1 LFFTNSPQTG
11 RAIAR
16 PLLRKF
22 SIIATQCCVSP
33 LFPLAEGPVTR
44 NIKGMFIQTE
54 TTPNPATL
62 KFLPGRAVM
71 PEGTADF
78 PDADAGRRSPLAAR
92 LFGIP
97 EVERVF
103 FGADFV
109 TVTKRDAVDWRHLKP
124 AVLGAIMEHF
134 TRGLPLFDSEAEAEA
149 EQVYEGEEAEI
160 VDQIK
165 ELIETRVRP
174 AVAADGGDIIFKGF
188 DGGSGTVFLHLQ
200 GSCAGCPSSS
210 ITLRNGIE
218 NMLRHYI
225 PEVSAVEAV

>member
-1 LFFTNSPQTG
+1 
-11 RAIAR
+11 
-16 PLLRKF
+16 
-22 SIIATQCCVSP
+22 
-33 LFPLAEGPVTR
+33 
-44 NIKGMFIQTE
+44 MFIQTE

-62 KFLPGRAVM
+62 KFIPGREVM
-71 PEGTADF
+71 PSGTVDF
-78 PDADAGRRSPLAAR
+78 PDAAAGARSPLATR

-109 TVTKRDAVDWRHLKP
+109 TVTKRDGDWRHLKP
-124 AVLGAIMEHF
+124 AILGAIMEHF
-134 TRGLPLFDSEAEAEA
+134 TLGLPLFETEAAEEVEA
-149 EQVYEGEEAEI
+149 VYEGEEAEI
-160 VDQIK
+160 VAQIK

-174 AVAADGGDIIFKGF
+174 AVANDGGDIIFKGF

-218 NMLRHYI
+218 NMLRHYV
-225 PEVSAVEAV
+225 PEVTAVEAV

>member
-1 LFFTNSPQTG
+1 
-11 RAIAR
+11 
-16 PLLRKF
+16 
-22 SIIATQCCVSP
+22 
-33 LFPLAEGPVTR
+33 
-44 NIKGMFIQTE
+44 MFIQTE

-62 KFLPGRAVM
+62 KFMPGREVM
-71 PEGTADF
+71 SAGTVDF
-78 PDADAGRRSPLAAR
+78 PDAEAGARSPLATR
-92 LFGIP
+92 LFAIP

-109 TVTKRDAVDWRHLKP
+109 TVTKRDGDWRHLKP
-124 AVLGAIMEHF
+124 AILGAIMEHF
-134 TRGLPLFDSEAEAEA
+134 TLGLPLFETEAAEET

-160 VDQIK
+160 VAQIK

-174 AVAADGGDIIFKGF
+174 AVANDGGDIIFKGF